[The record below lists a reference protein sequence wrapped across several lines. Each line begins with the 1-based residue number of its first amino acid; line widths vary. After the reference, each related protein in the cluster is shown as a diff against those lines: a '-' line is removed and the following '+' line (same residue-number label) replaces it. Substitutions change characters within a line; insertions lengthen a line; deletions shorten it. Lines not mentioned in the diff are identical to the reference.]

1 MVMSTANEKLHSKC
15 LGNDHSPTYL
25 YLIFEFLMLPRS
37 VTYFHKLYG
46 YTGFHYLI
54 TYNEKGLGS

>member
-1 MVMSTANEKLHSKC
+1 MSTANEKLYSKC

-25 YLIFEFLMLPRS
+25 YPEFEFLMLPSS
-37 VTYFHKLYG
+37 VTYFYKLNR

-54 TYNEKGLGS
+54 IYDERV

>member
-1 MVMSTANEKLHSKC
+1 MVMSTANEKLYSKC

-25 YLIFEFLMLPRS
+25 YLEFEFLMLPRS
-37 VTYFHKLYG
+37 VTYFYKLNR

-54 TYNEKGLGS
+54 T